1 MTTGRGLTLTE
12 LLVVITMILIAVAI
26 ATPRLFHSRIAANEA
41 TAISALQSL
50 NRAQSEYHAAYPSRG
65 FAARLSD
72 LGGASP
78 CTPSAT
84 SACLLDN
91 MIANGKKSGY
101 NFAMEAVS
109 RADNGVVTEYAAGAA
124 PEEYNKSGI
133 RTFCTMS
140 NAMIRYL
147 PNTDRSSI
155 PPDTAACRSAIP
167 LE

>member
-1 MTTGRGLTLTE
+1 MNTGRGLTLTE
-12 LLVVITMILIAVAI
+12 LLVVIVMILIVVAI

-41 TAISALQSL
+41 TAISALQSI
-50 NRAQSEYHAAYPSRG
+50 NRAQSEYHAAYPSHG
-65 FAARLSD
+65 FAAKLSY

-78 CTPSAT
+78 CTPSST

-91 MIANGKKSGY
+91 MIASGQKSGY
-101 NFAMEAVS
+101 NFAMEVVSPPENGAV
-109 RADNGVVTEYAAGAA
+109 REYAAAAA
-124 PEEYNKSGI
+124 PEEYSKSGV

-147 PNTDRSSI
+147 PNTDRSSS
-155 PPDTAACRSAIP
+155 PPDLAACRRAIP